1 MRHDQNERQEE
12 DWGNAR
18 AARLA
23 WDAVWLRPHAVVHDP
38 VPILSSRD
46 RKEQLEAHVEVS
58 EVLPFIDY
66 DSFLDVGKETIAKHS
81 TDEKDEHQ

>member
-12 DWGNAR
+12 DWGDAR

-23 WDAVWLRPHAVVHDP
+23 WDTIWLSSHAVVHDP
-38 VPILSSRD
+38 VPILSCRN

-58 EVLPFIDY
+58 KVLPFIDD
-66 DSFLDVGKETIAKHS
+66 DSFFDVGKETVAKYS